1 MSKEARSPSP
11 SMTSISVTMEKA
23 THSKLRDIATHT
35 GIPQQQLYRYAL
47 DAYANDPHVPPVD
60 LSPFKPQVTQQP
72 TQQPTQQVK
81 QQDREHTLLK
91 EWGDGEV
98 IEEVDVLE

>member
-1 MSKEARSPSP
+1 MPNSTP
-11 SMTSISVTMEKA
+11 SMKSITVTMDYA
-23 THSKLRDIATHT
+23 TCDKLHAISKHT

-60 LSPFKPQVTQQP
+60 LSPFKQQATQQP
-72 TQQPTQQVK
+72 TQQ
-81 QQDREHTLLK
+81 DREHTISN

-98 IEEVDVLE
+98 IEEADVLE

>member
-1 MSKEARSPSP
+1 
-11 SMTSISVTMEKA
+11 MTSISVTMEKA

-60 LSPFKPQVTQQP
+60 LSPFKQQV
-72 TQQPTQQVK
+72 TQQVK